1 MATISSPGIGSGLDV
16 TSIVTG
22 LVNSERV
29 PFEARIATQE
39 DEATDKITALG
50 SLVSAVSAFRDAAK
64 KLNNSSLFEVNK
76 VTGGGENFSVS
87 ASSAAALGSYSIEVV
102 ELAQG
107 QKLSSAAYQSTD
119 TVGSGT
125 MTIDVNGS
133 TLSLTLDGSE
143 TLSDLKNMIND
154 ADGNPGLYAS
164 IITDDDGQHLVLTS
178 KEVGIDNAIKI
189 TVEDDDGNNTDAA
202 GLSAFAFDPDAV
214 DGLGDPAPISNMTET
229 QAAKDAQIIIDGAL
243 TVTQSSNVFKDAI
256 EGVTITAKKKN
267 DAGDTSTITVTE
279 DTSKVGSALA
289 DFAAAYNT
297 FLETSVSLGR
307 INSDSGVV
315 GPLAGDSIVRTLTS
329 QVRNIL
335 SQTIDAKGGVNS
347 LASLGMTTNREGL
360 LEVNESVLANQV
372 NNNFDDVRELF
383 VGNGGI
389 MKQLGDALSAYA
401 GGGGS
406 IQAKINGYK
415 TTLSRL
421 DEEKAKFEERMES
434 LEARLYTQFNAMDL
448 LVGQLNS
455 TGSYLQAQLDNL
467 PGVVKKDK

>member
-29 PFEARIATQE
+29 PFEARIAEQE
-39 DEATDKITALG
+39 QEATEKITALG
-50 SLVSAVSAFRDAAK
+50 SLVSAVSAFRDAAR
-64 KLNNSSLFEVNK
+64 KLNNASLFDVNK
-76 VTGGGENFSVS
+76 VIGGGTNFNVS
-87 ASSAAALGSYSIEVV
+87 ANSTASKGSYSIEVV

-107 QKLSSAAYQSTD
+107 QKLTSGAYQSGD
-119 TVGSGT
+119 SVGTGT

-133 TLSLTLDGSE
+133 TMELTLTGTE
-143 TLSDLKNMIND
+143 TLSDLKKLIND
-154 ADGNPGLYAS
+154 AEDNPGVNAS
-164 IITDDDGQHLVLTS
+164 IVTDDLGQRLILTS
-178 KEVGIDNAIKI
+178 KEVGLDNAIKI
-189 TVEDDDGNNTDAA
+189 SVADTDGNNTDGT
-202 GLSAFAFDPDAV
+202 GLSAFAYDPDAV
-214 DGLGDPAPISNMTET
+214 DGLGNPAPIANMTET

-256 EGVTITAKKKN
+256 EGVTITATKKN
-267 DAGDTSTITVTE
+267 EPGETNTITISQ

-297 FLETSVSLGR
+297 FLETSVSLSR
-307 INSDSGVV
+307 VNTDSKVV

-329 QVRNIL
+329 QVRNVL

-360 LEVNESVLANQV
+360 LEVNEATLAGQV
-372 NNNFDDVRELF
+372 NSNFDDVKELF
-383 VGNGGI
+383 VGSGGI
-389 MKQLGDALSAYA
+389 MKELTESLNGYA
-401 GGGGS
+401 GGAGT

-415 TTLSRL
+415 STLDRL
-421 DEEKAKFEERMES
+421 DDEKAKFKERMES

-467 PGVVKKDK
+467 PGVVRKEK